1 MKVYNLEEFATK
13 YKLKDIYGAY
23 AAHFSVNGEE
33 SDSFSGFDTSEYN
46 IFHCMAEERTLFT
59 KLLLVHEG
67 SCRMR
72 LQENNAEQSIQLS
85 AHNLLITTPHEVAHI
100 EQLSADFKAEAI
112 LVDENFAK
120 QVQRY
125 QLDDTKYKSIADIFH
140 FVCDIVRHQHIN
152 KVEMIRSMFNV
163 LKLIIDELPYEQCS
177 VTRDLGHKKE
187 VYEVF
192 LHHLYRNYRKE
203 RQIRFYA
210 DLMNVSTAY
219 LSRLVKEISGSTI
232 NEHATSLV
240 YKEICNLLTQTDMT
254 MGEIADHL
262 NFSDQSAM
270 TNFFKQHS
278 GMTPLAY
285 RNR

>member
-13 YKLKDIYGAY
+13 YNLKDIYGAY

-140 FVCDIVRHQHIN
+140 FVRDIVRHQHIN